1 MEEPSGCSRVLEA
14 ELPIV
19 KILIA
24 EDDATSRVML
34 SAFLRKLGHEVTETD
49 DGLAAWEAFQ
59 RSQPDIVVTDW
70 MMPRKSGVELVRAIR
85 AAERP
90 AYTYIFILTALS
102 SKDKFLVGLEA
113 GADDYLT
120 KPVDADELAA
130 RLVVGQRTLGLQAR
144 MERLEGMLPICSYCK
159 RIRTEDGEWAD
170 LENYVAAH
178 SDASFTHSVCSVC
191 YTVRVEPQLADQER
205 AVPKRYR

>member
-1 MEEPSGCSRVLEA
+1 M
-14 ELPIV
+14 

-24 EDDATSRVML
+24 EDDTTSRVML
-34 SAFLRKLGHEVTETD
+34 SAFLGKLGHDVTETE

-70 MMPRKSGVELVRAIR
+70 MMPHKSGVELVRAIR
-85 AAERP
+85 AAQRP

-102 SKDKFLVGLEA
+102 SKDSFLIGLEA

-130 RLVVGQRTLGLQAR
+130 RLVVARRTLGLQAR

-159 RIRTEDGEWAD
+159 RIRGEDGEWSD
-170 LENYVAAH
+170 LERYVAAH

-191 YTVRVEPQLADQER
+191 YTECVEPQLAEQ
-205 AVPKRYR
+205 ANAQAKRNR

>member
-1 MEEPSGCSRVLEA
+1 M
-14 ELPIV
+14 

-34 SAFLRKLGHEVTETD
+34 SAFLQKLGHEVTETD

-85 AAERP
+85 AVERP
-90 AYTYIFILTALS
+90 AYTYIFILTALN
-102 SKDKFLVGLEA
+102 SKNKFLVGLDA

-130 RLVVGQRTLGLQAR
+130 RLVVAQRTLGLQER
-144 MERLEGMLPICSYCK
+144 VERLEGMLPICSYCK
-159 RIRTEDGEWAD
+159 RIRAEDGEWVD
-170 LENYVAAH
+170 LEKYVAAH
-178 SDASFTHSVCSVC
+178 SNTSFTHSVCSVC
-191 YTVRVEPQLADQER
+191 YTVRVEPQLADQES
-205 AVPKRYR
+205 AQPKRYR